1 MIMKIFKHT
10 GRYYLKK
17 IQKGYLTTQQVADI
31 LNTTI
36 DIVNS
41 AYDDYC
47 KEQNPFKKRS
57 FDFKNA
63 VIQITISMIS
73 TFLVLLTL
81 FEMQAERNA
90 TYLPEFL

>member
-1 MIMKIFKHT
+1 MKIFKHT

-17 IQKGYLTTQQVADI
+17 IQKGYLTTHQVAEI

-47 KEQNPFKKRS
+47 KEQTPLRKE
-57 FDFKNA
+57 
-63 VIQITISMIS
+63 ILISR
-73 TFLVLLTL
+73 
-81 FEMQAERNA
+81 MQ
-90 TYLPEFL
+90 LSKLQFQ